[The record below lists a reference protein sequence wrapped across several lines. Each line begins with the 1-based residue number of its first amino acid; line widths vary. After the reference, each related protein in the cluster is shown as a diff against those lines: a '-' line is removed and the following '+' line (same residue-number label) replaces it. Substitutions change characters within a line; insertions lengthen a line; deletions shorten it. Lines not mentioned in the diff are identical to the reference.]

1 MSDNKKIVGKPDR
14 NRVSAEED
22 YEVRVLAKKFDMPPP
37 LVKNVIAQE
46 GPMRRDVEAY
56 LTKMKAGNK

>member
-1 MSDNKKIVGKPDR
+1 MPDNKNLTGKADR
-14 NRVSAEED
+14 NCVSAEED